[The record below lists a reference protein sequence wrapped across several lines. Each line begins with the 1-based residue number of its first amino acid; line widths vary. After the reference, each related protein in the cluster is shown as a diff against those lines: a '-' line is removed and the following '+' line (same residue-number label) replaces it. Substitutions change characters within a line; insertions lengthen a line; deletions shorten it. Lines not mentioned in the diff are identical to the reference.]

1 MKIKMVVWVVS
12 YCYILFKCEN
22 YVISFQKYVI
32 VDIFGKCGYLF
43 CGVCLV
49 GVIDCYFKFVKDY
62 KFYLVFENF
71 ICKDYIIEKLF
82 NFFFYDLVMILVING
97 FLNVYEYIFRGIY
110 INVLDFLFL
119 VEFVCEF
126 YRIGLNEIFYV

>member
-1 MKIKMVVWVVS
+1 M
-12 YCYILFKCEN
+12 
-22 YVISFQKYVI
+22 
-32 VDIFGKCGYLF
+32 
-43 CGVCLV
+43 
-49 GVIDCYFKFVKDY
+49 
-62 KFYLVFENF
+62 
-71 ICKDYIIEKLF
+71 
-82 NFFFYDLVMILVING
+82 VING